1 MYVCFVRVSDEVRN
15 SWILWMMKDSPAQLG
30 NLDTM
35 LGLHLAE
42 GCDEADEVPVFVNSL
57 LNVCC
62 QSHVWFRLEVIPGG

>member
-1 MYVCFVRVSDEVRN
+1 
-15 SWILWMMKDSPAQLG
+15 MMKDSPAQLG

>member
-1 MYVCFVRVSDEVRN
+1 MIILEHGAGRFGGHPERRRRV
-15 SWILWMMKDSPAQLG
+15 G
-30 NLDTM
+30 HLDTM